1 MSHRDL
7 QCPVGVG
14 ADAWRL
20 VETSALGFQSVR
32 SNKYHNLSVLTF
44 EKVED
49 GFIGLDPRSSLLCRS
64 EEQAGRHP
72 DPVVRI
78 ELGEKKIHLIKL
90 GWGDL
95 RSLCGSRFPRSP
107 VPR

>member
-1 MSHRDL
+1 VSHRDL

-32 SNKYHNLSVLTF
+32 SYKYHNLSVLTF

-49 GFIGLDPRSSLLCRS
+49 GFIGLDPRSSLPCRS
-64 EEQAGRHP
+64 EEAGRHP

-78 ELGEKKIHLIKL
+78 ELGKRKSI
-90 GWGDL
+90 
-95 RSLCGSRFPRSP
+95 
-107 VPR
+107 